1 MDNLTVFLA
10 YLLFFLPLLSG
21 IVFFIVKKQQIR
33 SIFQVLLSVIVLSLL
48 YLSTAGSFE
57 VRTQWAF
64 LGKPLWLGISHTPT
78 IIFLVTV
85 LVLWFLLF
93 VVKQEDEEQL
103 SRFDAALLAFS
114 LAFGYTAFFSG
125 QFLMR
130 YISLEIVG
138 LTAALSVL
146 DWTED
151 HLSLQRFSVVFTFL
165 RLGDLSLLVSILLL
179 MVDTGILDLNIDE
192 MIKAAVNL
200 PAERQIWILVGVLVA
215 GAMKLAVWP
224 FMAWLRCAER
234 RKQSAA
240 YWVPAVLM
248 PSLGLYLLYR
258 FVPII
263 ESQAIYQQSL
273 AAAALGLLII
283 PLISLRAQRA
293 QSSLFRVISKM
304 MGALLFFY
312 AASGSTSAMNVY
324 ALSFIIFR
332 LILVL
337 RDREYIRMSQR
348 AILVSLLI
356 VHVLPVLF
364 LFQEAPILFT
374 GGWALSMGVIVFA
387 LRGMGLLSPAKAGRK
402 SPQAGRQAVPLK
414 RSRAESLIG
423 LKNQGGVGLIESP
436 NQIAAWI
443 YFNVEQTLHHQ
454 WEGLERLMMRIS
466 RFTLDHV
473 EYTLDHQWEGLERL
487 MMGISRFTMDQF
499 EQALDDRWKGL
510 ERLMMR
516 ISKITLVRVE
526 QKGAERSES
535 LFRGLA
541 DHIGEQE
548 KLIRENPFRWDLLW
562 IPVMVV
568 IVLVVLLTM

>member
-10 YLLFFLPLLSG
+10 YLLFFLPVLSG
-21 IVFFIVKKQQIR
+21 IVFLIVSKQQIR

-48 YLSTAGSFE
+48 YLSAAGPFE

-64 LGKPLWLGISHTPT
+64 LSKPLWLGISQTPT

-93 VVKQEDEEQL
+93 VVKQEKKEQL
-103 SRFDAALLAFS
+103 SRFDAVLLAFS
-114 LAFGYTAFFSG
+114 LAFGYAAFFSG

-138 LTAALSVL
+138 LTAAFSVL

-151 HLSLQRFSVVFTFL
+151 QLSLERFSVVFTFL
-165 RLGDLSLLVSILLL
+165 RLGDLSLLVSILILL
-179 MVDTGILDLNIDE
+179 VDTGILNLNIDE
-192 MIKAAVNL
+192 MIRTAVNL

-224 FMAWLRCAER
+224 FRTWLRCAAR
-234 RKQSAA
+234 RKQRAA
-240 YWVPAVLM
+240 YWVPAILM

-263 ESQAIYQQSL
+263 QSQAVYQQSL
-273 AAAALGLLII
+273 AVVALGLLII
-283 PLISLRAQRA
+283 PLILLRAQWA
-293 QSSLFRVISKM
+293 QSSRFRVVNHM
-304 MGALLFFY
+304 MGALLFFC
-312 AASGSTSAMNVY
+312 AASGSSSALIFY
-324 ALSFIIFR
+324 TLGFIIFR

-337 RDREYIRMSQR
+337 QDREYIRMSQHE
-348 AILVSLLI
+348 IFLLLLI
-356 VHVLPVLF
+356 VHALPVFF
-364 LFQEAPILFT
+364 LFREASLLFT
-374 GGWALSMGVIVFA
+374 GGWVLSIGVIVFA
-387 LRGMGLLSPAKAGRK
+387 LRRMGLLSPDKVGRK
-402 SPQAGRQAVPLK
+402 DPQAGRQVVLLN
-414 RSRAESLIG
+414 RSRAERLMG
-423 LKNQGGVGLIESP
+423 LKNLGGSGLKEAL
-436 NQIAAWI
+436 NQIAAWL
-443 YFNVEQTLHHQ
+443 YFNVEQTLH
-454 WEGLERLMMRIS
+454 R
-466 RFTLDHV
+466 
-473 EYTLDHQWEGLERL
+473 QWEGLERL
-487 MMGISRFTMDQF
+487 MMGISRFTLDRV
-499 EQALDDRWKGL
+499 EQTLDHQWEGL

-526 QKGAERSES
+526 QAGAERSES
-535 LFRGLA
+535 LLRSLA

-548 KLIRENPFRWDLLW
+548 KRIRENPFRWDLLW